1 MKLGILTFHS
11 GPNHGGFLQ
20 AASLLA
26 SLKHLGHQ
34 AEVIDYASPILRTD
48 ERFRP
53 WIYRRPA
60 RLLFD
65 LRKRLAFRADRQR
78 LACSKPYGSYAEIDT
93 GSYDAVVAGSDV
105 AWNFELK
112 RLGCDPVYAGV
123 FAEAF
128 HGKRIAYAPSI
139 GRMDP
144 SFIPP
149 DTIIRGL
156 RRFDHLS
163 VRDDASQQWVRDVCQ
178 LEAELVVD
186 PTWLPPAR
194 ELGKPCWGITPSDML
209 IYAPSVESSVASL
222 IATYAKSE
230 KLRTVAI
237 GYYHPWCDKQRSD
250 IGPLAWPA
258 ACRQAA
264 CVVSATF
271 HGTLFA
277 IRENTPFI
285 CLATEDMLSKTS
297 HWLRHLGLLDRF
309 WNPSQDLGTKLDQKI
324 DWDSTNAC
332 IADQAGRSLDWLAA
346 TLNE

>member
-1 MKLGILTFHS
+1 MRIGVLTFHA
-11 GPNHGGFLQ
+11 GPNHGAFLQ

-26 SLKHLGHQ
+26 CLQHLGHQ
-34 AEVIDYASPILRTD
+34 AEVIDYASPSLRND

-53 WIYRRPA
+53 WIYRRPL

-65 LRKRLAFRADRQR
+65 VRKRVAFRADRKT
-78 LACSKPYGSYAEIDT
+78 LDCSRHFRSYAEIDPRD
-93 GSYDAVVAGSDV
+93 YDAIVVGSDV
-105 AWNFELK
+105 VWNFELT
-112 RLGCDPVYAGV
+112 RLGRDPAYAGV
-123 FAEAF
+123 FAKDF
-128 HGKRIAYAPSI
+128 RGKRIAYAPSI

-144 SFIPP
+144 AFIPP

-156 RRFDHLS
+156 RHFDHLS
-163 VRDDASQQWVRDVCQ
+163 VRDEASRKWLREVCC
-178 LEAELVVD
+178 LDAELVVD

-194 ELGKPCWGITPSDML
+194 ELGTPLRGITTSDML
-209 IYAPSVESSVASL
+209 IYAPSVEPSIASL
-222 IATYAKSE
+222 FAAYAKSK

-237 GYYHPWCDKQRSD
+237 GYYHPWCDKQRPD

-264 CVVSATF
+264 CIVSATF

-297 HWLRHLGLLDRF
+297 HWLRQLELLGRF
-309 WNPSQDLGTKLDQKI
+309 WNPSQDLGTQLDQKI
-324 DWDSTNAC
+324 HWNSTNAC
-332 IADQAGRSLDWLAA
+332 IGDQARRSLAWLAA
-346 TLNE
+346 ALDK

>member
-1 MKLGILTFHS
+1 MKVGILTFHA
-11 GPNHGGFLQ
+11 GPNHGALLQ
-20 AASLLA
+20 AAGLLA
-26 SLKHLGHQ
+26 SLKQLGHQ
-34 AEVIDYASPILRTD
+34 AEIVDYTNPTLKAD

-53 WIYRRPA
+53 WLYRRPA

-78 LACSKPYGSYAEIDT
+78 LAYSKPYRAYAEIDMR
-93 GSYDAVVAGSDV
+93 SYDAVVVGSDV
-105 AWNFELK
+105 VWNFETR
-112 RLGCDPVYAGV
+112 RLGRDPVYAGV
-123 FAEAF
+123 FPGPF

-144 SFIPP
+144 ALIPP
-149 DTIIRGL
+149 DTMIRGL

-163 VRDDASQQWVRDVCQ
+163 VRDEASRQWLRDVCQ

-194 ELGKPCWGITPSDML
+194 ELAKPCRGINPSDML
-209 IYAPSVESSVASL
+209 IYAPRVEPTVATS
-222 IATYAKSE
+222 IAAYAKTRN
-230 KLRTVAI
+230 LRTTAI
-237 GYYHPWCDKQRSD
+237 GYHHPWCDKQRPD
-250 IGPLAWPA
+250 IGPLAWPS

-264 CVVSATF
+264 CIVSATF

-309 WNPSQDLGTKLDQKI
+309 WDPSQRLETILDKEI
-324 DWDSTNAC
+324 AWDFVNVTIGNHAE
-332 IADQAGRSLDWLAA
+332 RSVRWLAA
-346 TLNE
+346 ALGE